1 MVQPV
6 LTKAVIH
13 PAKAAAMCTACH
25 NYAHPSPPISP
36 LPIRPFLLA
45 QTYLKNRLR
54 QLITC
59 CHAANVR
66 KCQKASSVVKGLKT
80 TAYERKCQYF
90 ISHTFSGVCD
100 RQNTI
105 LIQARWLMLP
115 ASTRAVT
122 NHWTGLLEWTSGM
135 DYWTDLF
142 CTKNHFYGLRIT
154 RSLTCK
160 NFRSIN
166 NSIIY
171 FTAQNHTYL
180 K

>member
-1 MVQPV
+1 M
-6 LTKAVIH
+6 
-13 PAKAAAMCTACH
+13 
-25 NYAHPSPPISP
+25 AHV
-36 LPIRPFLLA
+36 
-45 QTYLKNRLR
+45 T
-54 QLITC
+54 
-59 CHAANVR
+59 
-66 KCQKASSVVKGLKT
+66 
-80 TAYERKCQYF
+80 
-90 ISHTFSGVCD
+90 
-100 RQNTI
+100 
-105 LIQARWLMLP
+105 

-160 NFRSIN
+160 KIRSIN

-180 K
+180 KKGKQHTEIMLLLLLQEKAAYVQFV